1 MVRKTAFCTIFVL
14 FFVCP
19 ISEPSIVEFPS
30 DTQVTEGEEVYLRV
44 KVGGH
49 PPPSLTWYHDGRKVT
64 ADYATELDEDGGI
77 SFPSVE
83 AKHAGEYR
91 LQHLQCIIMYCTYNV
106 IS

>member
-1 MVRKTAFCTIFVL
+1 MVIRA
-14 FFVCP
+14 
-19 ISEPSIVEFPS
+19 
-30 DTQVTEGEEVYLRV
+30 

-83 AKHAGEYR
+83 AKHTGEYR
-91 LQHLQCIIMYCTYNV
+91 LYRLHSKVCCVRYIDHSWGCVQLSLIVKYPLLKVYSALILLTNTSVC
-106 IS
+106 

>member
-1 MVRKTAFCTIFVL
+1 MLICAEPTI
-14 FFVCP
+14 
-19 ISEPSIVEFPS
+19 SGFPS
-30 DTQVTEGEEVYLRV
+30 ESTANEGEEVVIRA

-83 AKHAGEYR
+83 AKHAGEYS
-91 LQHLQCIIMYCTYNV
+91 LCIYWSMECACFITSPATYAEKTTV
-106 IS
+106 YLLIS